1 MKEQKSFYQ
10 RYYKLS
16 MGREYIVSIKEH
28 LYFISVLF
36 YMFYNRIIVGLM
48 AGRVICLR
56 KLYIIF

>member
-1 MKEQKSFYQ
+1 
-10 RYYKLS
+10 
-16 MGREYIVSIKEH
+16 MGREYIVVIKGT
-28 LYFISVLF
+28 LIFISVLF